1 MEQATVWGIPQGR
14 EAFRVSLM
22 RLLPTLL
29 ASAALPLTAFTLSAC
44 GSPENAPAAPAPAA
58 QQQAVQTQ
66 TTPGLARADIEGAVP
81 TAATASQP
89 TTPASTPSP
98 TAPTP
103 PAPDTSNAGMKPEAG
118 LIRLQILL
126 DRSAFSPGQ
135 IDGLHGENTRQ
146 AIAAYREAKNL
157 GSGDVADAAL
167 LQSLTAVDA
176 GPVTQD
182 YVLTTADVSGPFSP
196 PPVEDLKA
204 LAAAGTNYSTA
215 LERIAERFHVSE
227 ALLQTL
233 NPGVDFRTAGARIMV
248 PVLNMTPLATVA
260 RIEVDKREKA
270 VRAYDASDTLI
281 AFYPATIGSGD
292 NPSPSGEVKV
302 NGVAR
307 APDYTY
313 DPSKLSYGPGGDK
326 VIVPAGPNNPVGA
339 VWIDLDRPSY
349 GIHGTPNP
357 TKIGKSAS
365 HGCVRLTNW
374 DAQQLAAAV
383 KPGVMVRFL

>member
-1 MEQATVWGIPQGR
+1 
-14 EAFRVSLM
+14 M

-29 ASAALPLTAFTLSAC
+29 VSVALPLSIMGLAACDSPATAPSAQ
-44 GSPENAPAAPAPAA
+44 APASAPET
-58 QQQAVQTQ
+58 QQQPTQ
-66 TTPGLARADIEGAVP
+66 TTPGLARADIEAAVPAAAPASQPTEPSTTAPAPSAPAPGTPAGATP
-81 TAATASQP
+81 TAAT
-89 TTPASTPSP
+89 PSS
-98 TAPTP
+98 AIK
-103 PAPDTSNAGMKPEAG
+103 PDAGM
-118 LIRLQILL
+118 IRLQILL

-167 LQSLTAVDA
+167 LQSLTTTDT
-176 GPVTQD
+176 GPVTQE
-182 YVLTTADVSGPFSP
+182 YALTAADVSGPFSP
-196 PPVEDLKA
+196 PPCPDLTIQA
-204 LAAAGTNYSTA
+204 TAGTNYTTA

-233 NPGVDFRTAGARIMV
+233 NPGVDFRTAGARILV
-248 PVLNMTPLATVA
+248 PVLNMTPLALVA
-260 RIEVDKREKA
+260 RIEVDKAEKA

-292 NPSPSGEVKV
+292 NPSPSGNVKV

-313 DPSKLSYGPGGDK
+313 DPSKLSFGKGPK

-349 GIHGTPNP
+349 GIHGTPDP
-357 TKIGKSAS
+357 TRIGKSAS

-383 KPGVMVRFL
+383 KPGVMVRFI